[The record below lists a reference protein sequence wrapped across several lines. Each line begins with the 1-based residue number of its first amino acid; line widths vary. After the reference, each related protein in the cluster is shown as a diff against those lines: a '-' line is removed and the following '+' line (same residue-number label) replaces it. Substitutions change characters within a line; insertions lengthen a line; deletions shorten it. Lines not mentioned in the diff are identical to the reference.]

1 MNICLLGASGS
12 IGQQTIDVIDKN
24 PRDFTLVSFSV
35 GYKTR
40 QIGHILKKHPS
51 VTHVYLIDNKKKNY
65 FQKRYPNVSFL
76 SQKDGLETII
86 TASRN
91 DMVVNALVGFAG
103 LVPSIYALENDKL
116 LALANKESLVV
127 GGELIN
133 DLLKQGK
140 GKLYP
145 IDSEHSALWKCLKVN
160 DRNVKRLVLTAS
172 GGAFR
177 KLSRDELINVTPED
191 ALKHPTWMMGK
202 KITIDCATMMNKTFE
217 LIEAYYLFGF
227 KSDKLAV
234 QLHDESYLHSF
245 VEYNDGLLRGEINK
259 PDMRNPIKFAL
270 YEGNIPFET
279 KVFNSLDDLD
289 GLHFHEFSLERYP
302 VISFAKKVINRRGTL
317 GAIINASN
325 EVAVNA
331 FLNHKIGFLDI
342 ERIVELATK
351 KMPYIIHPSLETLI
365 EVDKNTRDY
374 VNKLIEKGVD

>member
-1 MNICLLGASGS
+1 MMRICLLGASGS

-289 GLHFHEFSLERYP
+289 GLHFHEFSLER
-302 VISFAKKVINRRGTL
+302 SFAKKVINRRGTL